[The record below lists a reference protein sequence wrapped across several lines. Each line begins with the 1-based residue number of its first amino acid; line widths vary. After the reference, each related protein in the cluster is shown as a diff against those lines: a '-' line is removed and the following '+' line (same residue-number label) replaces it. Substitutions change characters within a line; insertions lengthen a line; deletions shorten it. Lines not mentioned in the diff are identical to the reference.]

1 MARARWRRT
10 DRGPAWSGRP
20 QRRRLPAADG
30 EGRRRRD
37 RPDHPARHLPARRR
51 AARRWRRPRRRSR
64 HRRPA
69 PGARADGGR
78 AEEGAGG
85 RSRQVRRLRR
95 RRRRR
100 DLEEDLR
107 PERQDLRAAGHR
119 PLRQRRG
126 EHGLRQRALDG
137 RPLLLPERPQGLP
150 RHRVHERAAA
160 AARSAGRLRPG
171 VHRRARDRP
180 PRPEPARRDGG
191 RQPRAAGGSG
201 ERERPLGPARAAGRL
216 PRRDLGSLGGP
227 AGGPAR
233 DGRPRGGAE
242 RGRRRRRRPDPEAVR
257 RQRQP
262 RHVHP
267 RE

>member
-1 MARARWRRT
+1 MARARWRWI
-10 DRGPAWSGRP
+10 DRGPEGSGRP
-20 QRRRLPAADG
+20 QRRRLPPTDG
-30 EGRRRRD
+30 EGRRRWD
-37 RPDHPARHLPARRR
+37 RPDHPARHLLARRR
-51 AARRWRRPRRRSR
+51 PARRWRRPRRRSR

-107 PERQDLRAAGHR
+107 VQRQVLRAADHR

-126 EHGLRQRALDG
+126 EHRLRQRALDG
-137 RPLLLPERPQGLP
+137 RPLLLPQRPQGLP

-160 AARSAGRLRPG
+160 AARGTGRFRPG
-171 VHRRARDRP
+171 VHRRPRDRP
-180 PRPEPARRDGG
+180 PRSEPARRDGG

-201 ERERPLGPARAAGRL
+201 GRQQPLGPARAAGRL
-216 PRRDLGSLGGP
+216 PRRDLGSLGSP
-227 AGGPAR
+227 ASGSPR
-233 DGRPRGGAE
+233 DG
-242 RGRRRRRRPDPEAVR
+242 
-257 RQRQP
+257 
-262 RHVHP
+262 
-267 RE
+267 